1 MEGEM
6 KNVSWSWAGIV
17 IALGS
22 SASARDP
29 LYAPLPN
36 AAAVFQDAEPA
47 PPPVPILSPAR
58 EVGAEPVYDDGLCR
72 PSQCLPWWAHNHNV
86 HADWLFLSAREQDLD
101 YATPVDGTTNTAV
114 PVGQTAMLSPGY
126 QSGWRIGGALA
137 IDNCSSMFFD
147 WTSFSSSTRSETLL
161 DGGAP
166 QPNSF
171 LRSELVHPRTLS
183 VAADSL
189 NAAGVYD
196 VDFETAD
203 AGYTRTLTGDW
214 NARLNGSVGFRYGGL
229 SQDLTAQQQ
238 ILGDVLVNSSIDFAG
253 YGPRAGL
260 DYERLSSQGMLL
272 YCRGAGSLLAGRFE
286 SLWQQSSVFAGPQ
299 AVAGINEDRIVP
311 QFDLELGTGFQT
323 RGGGFRAT
331 VGYLYSIWGNVVT
344 MPEFIDSVQA
354 DALRGTSDTLA
365 FDGLAVRAEF
375 RF

>member
-1 MEGEM
+1 M
-6 KNVSWSWAGIV
+6 KYVSWSWAGV
-17 IALGS
+17 VFALGS
-22 SASARDP
+22 SAAAREP
-29 LYAPLPN
+29 VYAPLPN
-36 AAAVFQDAEPA
+36 AAAVFQDSEPA
-47 PPPVPILSPAR
+47 PPPAPHPGHTRKV
-58 EVGAEPVYDDGLCR
+58 ETEPVYEDGLCR
-72 PSQCLPWWAHNHNV
+72 PSQCLPWWAHTSNV
-86 HADWLFLSAREQDLD
+86 HADWLFLTAREQDLD

-126 QSGWRIGGALA
+126 RSGWRVGGALA
-137 IDNCSSMFFD
+137 IDNCSSVFFD
-147 WTSFSSSTRSETLL
+147 WTSFRSSTRSETLL

-183 VAADSL
+183 VATDSL
-189 NAAGVYD
+189 NASGVYD
-196 VDFETAD
+196 IDFQTAD
-203 AGYTRTLTGDW
+203 AGYTRTLSGDW
-214 NARLNGSVGFRYGGL
+214 DGRLNGNLGFRYGGL
-229 SQDLTAQQQ
+229 SQDLTAHQQ
-238 ILGDVLVNSSIDFAG
+238 ILGDVLVNSSIDFDG

-260 DYERLSSQGMLL
+260 DYERLTRSGMLF

-286 SLWQQSSVFAGPQ
+286 AAWQQSSVFAGPQ
-299 AVAGINEDRIVP
+299 AAAGINEDRLVP
-311 QFDLELGTGFQT
+311 QLDLELGTGFQT